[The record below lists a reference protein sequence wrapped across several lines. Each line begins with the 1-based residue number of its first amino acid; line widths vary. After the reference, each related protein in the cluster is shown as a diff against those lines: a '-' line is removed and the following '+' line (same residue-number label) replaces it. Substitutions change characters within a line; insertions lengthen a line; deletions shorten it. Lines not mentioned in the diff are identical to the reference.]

1 MDREAIAG
9 IPGLLAVI
17 RAHEVQQE
25 GYKMHQDNKK
35 TGFPCVPQ
43 RIICKACSDQDWWV
57 HRARNLKEGDWHCEG
72 ETLILISAW
81 YGVF

>member
-35 TGFPCVPQ
+35 TGFPCVT
-43 RIICKACSDQDWWV
+43 WV
-57 HRARNLKEGDWHCEG
+57 FFRAPLFVSVHGYAVRGVEKD
-72 ETLILISAW
+72 
-81 YGVF
+81 YGSTCGSTSV